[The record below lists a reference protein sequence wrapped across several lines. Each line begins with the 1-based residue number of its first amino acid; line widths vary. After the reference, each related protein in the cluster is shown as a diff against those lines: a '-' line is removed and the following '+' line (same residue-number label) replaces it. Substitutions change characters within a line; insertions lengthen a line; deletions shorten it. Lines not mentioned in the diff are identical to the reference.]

1 MVNRRLE
8 EALAGLPIF
17 WLSEKG
23 VGLNRLA
30 VFGKANSGDLPYE
43 SLGSLFKGRDT
54 ALAELRQRLG
64 SDGKSAVRLTDRQA
78 IHGLGGVGKTRL
90 AIEYVSAHALCRRAM
105 SGRGSGLEDLAQ
117 PLDRTPQ
124 LGCRLH
130 SHFVHYLGA
139 MRFDRALAGAEHVGD
154 LLIEQAPHDKRKD
167 LALARRQAFVA
178 SAPLPLLPPRF
189 TRRGAP
195 G

>member
-1 MVNRRLE
+1 MPLGHSVFEEFLRRSKAVHLKAKRMQQTFQGTAE
-8 EALAGLPIF
+8 ARVVLDNSDAALAGGMSHVVYHPLSQILGHSDIVPSGKF
-17 WLSEKG
+17 WNSE
-23 VGLNRLA
+23 
-30 VFGKANSGDLPYE
+30 
-43 SLGSLFKGRDT
+43 
-54 ALAELRQRLG
+54 AERRP
-64 SDGKSAVRLTDRQA
+64 T
-78 IHGLGGVGKTRL
+78 TF
-90 AIEYVSAHALCRRAM
+90 SAHALCRRLHV
-105 SGRGSGLEDLAQ
+105 GRRCGLKDLAE

-154 LLIEQAPHDKRKD
+154 LLIEQAAHDKRKD
-167 LALARRQAFVA
+167 LPLARRQAFVA
-178 SAPLPLLPPRF
+178 SPPLPLLPPRF